1 MYGMLVEEYARRKEA
16 EPPTGPIHTRE
27 RQLSAL
33 FTAPVITACW
43 VAAFLLLWTYAAA
56 SYIPSPVEVLQALP
70 GLWDDGLGVQL
81 WSSLTL
87 NFEAVLLVSV
97 FSLLLA
103 YATAAPGIIGRIMRP
118 FALLVSSG
126 RYNGM
131 VGLPLVF
138 MSLLHN
144 PHWVKLA
151 LLLFGTGVFTLLS
164 LVRMVDAIP
173 AELYDH
179 SRTLRMGEWR
189 VLWEVVVL
197 GTFDQALEIIRICA
211 AMIYMMLPM
220 VEGQFRF
227 EGGVGVLML
236 TESKHLA
243 LDAVFALM
251 GVMLLIGFTQDWV
264 IGCLLKAVCP
274 YAELQKE
281 GKVK

>member
-1 MYGMLVEEYARRKEA
+1 MPFGLLVEEYAARKAA
-16 EPPTGPIHTRE
+16 EPASGPIHTRE
-27 RQLSAL
+27 RQLASL
-33 FTAPVITACW
+33 LTAPVITALW
-43 VAAFLLLWTYAAA
+43 IAAFLLLWSCAAA
-56 SYIPSPVEVLQALP
+56 SYIPSPLEVLQALP
-70 GLWDDGLGVQL
+70 PLWDDGLGVQL

-87 NFEAVLLVSV
+87 NFEAVLLTSLV
-97 FSLLLA
+97 SLLIA
-103 YATAAPGIIGRIMRP
+103 YATAAPGIIGRIFRP

-151 LLLFGTGVFTLLS
+151 LLLFGTGVFTILS
-164 LVRMVDAIP
+164 LVRMIDAIP
-173 AELYDH
+173 AELFDH

-197 GTFDQALEIIRICA
+197 GRFDEALDVLRVSA
-211 AMIYMMLPM
+211 AMIWMLLPM
-220 VEGQFRF
+220 VEGLFRF

-236 TESKHLA
+236 TESKHLN
-243 LDAVFALM
+243 LDAVFAVM
-251 GVMLLIGFTQDWV
+251 GVVLLIGFLQDWLM
-264 IGCLLKAVCP
+264 GQFRAAVCP

-281 GKVK
+281 RK

>member
-1 MYGMLVEEYARRKEA
+1 MMGYLVAEFERRKEA
-16 EPPTGPIHTRE
+16 EPPNGPIHARE
-27 RQLSAL
+27 RQISAF
-33 FTAPVITACW
+33 FTPGVITVCW
-43 VAAFLLLWTYAAA
+43 VAAFLLLWTCAAA
-56 SYIPSPVEVLQALP
+56 SYIPSPLEVLQALP
-70 GLWDDGLGVQL
+70 ALWDDGLGVQL

-87 NFEAVLLVSV
+87 NFEAVLLTSATV
-97 FSLLLA
+97 LLLA
-103 YATAAPGIIGRIMRP
+103 YATAAPGWVGRIMHP
-118 FALLVSSG
+118 FALLASSG

-151 LLLFGTGVFTLLS
+151 LLLFGTGVFALLS
-164 LVRMVDAIP
+164 LVRMIDAIP

-197 GTFDQALEIIRICA
+197 GTFDQALDILRIGCA
-211 AMIYMMLPM
+211 FIWMMLPM

-236 TESKHLA
+236 TESKHLN
-243 LDAVFALM
+243 LDAVFAVM
-251 GVMLLIGFTQDWV
+251 GVMLLIGFLQDWV

-274 YAELQKE
+274 YAELQK
-281 GKVK
+281 GNGVK